1 VNTFQAR
8 TFFERLAVKH
18 DLKIAGM
25 ASAGTSNDW
34 VSRAFRD
41 NAEVRLT
48 WRAASETLKLE
59 ISQGPESGE
68 IAGWSLLF
76 SEVCESGIV
85 PSKQEGE
92 SYESAVLY
100 GLELMGSGH
109 GTNGALYLPD
119 DRS

>member
-1 VNTFQAR
+1 MNAFQAR

-25 ASAGTSNDW
+25 ASAGVSNDW

-41 NAEVRLT
+41 NAEIRLT

-59 ISQGPESGE
+59 ISHGPKSGE
-68 IAGWSLLF
+68 IAGRSLLF
-76 SEVCESGIV
+76 SEVCKDGVVS
-85 PSKQEGE
+85 SKQEGE

-100 GLELMGSGH
+100 GLELMGVGH
-109 GTNGALYLPD
+109 GTRGA
-119 DRS
+119 